1 MGEKRMSLDYSDC
14 VKRGKIKRYSRG
26 RELVGKKI
34 KDADEDLKDSQ
45 DSVKQEKYKWGTIQ
59 AYYSMFNTA
68 TALLYSKNLRENNS
82 HSCLILAIRELFVST
97 GLIEASFV
105 EALQEAKVLREAA
118 SYRGEWKKDN
128 CIKLVTKAEEFL
140 NRAREIIGE
149 KK

>member
-1 MGEKRMSLDYSDC
+1 
-14 VKRGKIKRYSRG
+14 
-26 RELVGKKI
+26 
-34 KDADEDLKDSQ
+34 
-45 DSVKQEKYKWGTIQ
+45 
-59 AYYSMFNTA
+59 MFNTA